1 MKQKTHAKD
10 TTMLFEST
18 MVLFFGDKAY
28 QTAGQASTPKY
39 RSQWIKR
46 VLKFVMKA
54 ADRIETTPRHKQ
66 LLMANA
72 EKVYEAVGN
81 ADQHPS
87 WELVYVLLALIGRL
101 LGVSYNR
108 GAILHTV
115 SYWQSDSQ
123 RFTSAVFDGV
133 KAEDDYRSEKQDAVS
148 IRKHIVE
155 SFTQQ
160 GISDF
165 KVAVIQNTT
174 EYEVKQLRHGF

>member
-1 MKQKTHAKD
+1 M
-10 TTMLFEST
+10 
-18 MVLFFGDKAY
+18 
-28 QTAGQASTPKY
+28 
-39 RSQWIKR
+39 
-46 VLKFVMKA
+46 
-54 ADRIETTPRHKQ
+54 
-66 LLMANA
+66 
-72 EKVYEAVGN
+72 
-81 ADQHPS
+81 
-87 WELVYVLLALIGRL
+87 LLAFIGRL

-108 GAILHTV
+108 GAILYTV

-155 SFTQQ
+155 SLTQQ

-165 KVAVIQNTT
+165 KVAVILNTT

>member
-72 EKVYEAVGN
+72 ENVYG
-81 ADQHPS
+81 
-87 WELVYVLLALIGRL
+87 LLAMLTNTH
-101 LGVSYNR
+101 LGNWSMCSLPSLVGY
-108 GAILHTV
+108 
-115 SYWQSDSQ
+115 
-123 RFTSAVFDGV
+123 
-133 KAEDDYRSEKQDAVS
+133 
-148 IRKHIVE
+148 
-155 SFTQQ
+155 
-160 GISDF
+160 
-165 KVAVIQNTT
+165 
-174 EYEVKQLRHGF
+174 